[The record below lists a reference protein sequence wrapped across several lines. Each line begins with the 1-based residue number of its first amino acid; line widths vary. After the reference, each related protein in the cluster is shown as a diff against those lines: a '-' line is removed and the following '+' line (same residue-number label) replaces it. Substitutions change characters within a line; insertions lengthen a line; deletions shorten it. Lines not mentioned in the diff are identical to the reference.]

1 MRLGSHR
8 GYLSAAFVCL
18 ALGLGAGVAA
28 QQAAQSPQHAAGGQA
43 ASPDS
48 AMAQMPKH
56 QQIMGLG
63 KLAAAAQIAQ
73 GKELFETSCSFCHGA
88 DARGG
93 IGPDLLESPVV
104 LDDVNGNK
112 ISKIVG
118 KGFPPHMPSFQ
129 FNGKQ
134 VRALAA
140 FLHSRVLEVANLAHG
155 QYKLPFTV
163 TGNAAA
169 GEAYFQAT
177 CASCHSVTGD
187 LKDIGGKY
195 TPLQIQNMVLT
206 GFNARSYYSRKR
218 PKENITVT
226 LPSGQT
232 FTGRLRYMDE
242 FNVVWVGPQGTVH
255 SVRRGPGVH
264 VVAPNPLAAH
274 QKLLAKYT
282 DADIHNLTA
291 YLVSLK

>member
-8 GYLSAAFVCL
+8 GYLWAAFVCL

-28 QQAAQSPQHAAGGQA
+28 QQVAQSPQHAAGQHT

-63 KLAAAAQIAQ
+63 KLASKAEVAH

-112 ISKIVG
+112 IGKIVG

-129 FNGKQ
+129 FNEKQ
-134 VRALAA
+134 VQALAA

-155 QYKLPFTV
+155 HYKLPFTV
-163 TGNAAA
+163 TGSAAA
-169 GEAYFQAT
+169 GKAYFQAN
-177 CASCHSVTGD
+177 CASCHSATGD
-187 LKDIGGKY
+187 LKGIGAKY
-195 TPLQIQNMVLT
+195 TPLQIQNMLLT
-206 GFNARSYYSRKR
+206 GFNVRSYFFRKR
-218 PKENITVT
+218 PKQQVTVT

-242 FNVVWVGPQGTVH
+242 FNVVLVGPNGTVH
-255 SVRRGPGVH
+255 SVRRGPGVK
-264 VVAPNPLAAH
+264 VVVPNPLAAH